1 MMKTIATIALV
12 ALLGSA
18 AAFAAPV
25 RPEAP
30 VFVNNLAYDAARHS
44 LVLDITGPVTI
55 SSRALKNPP
64 RLVVDIPAASLRSHN
79 RELVVRDQLIQ
90 RVRLSQWRIIPPVVR
105 VVIETA
111 PSPAEPLIAVQQTAD
126 KLYITLAPARG
137 NEDVGGS
144 PLPAASPGTSTP
156 APRPASPRPATPR
169 PAATKPPVGKPTPR
183 SKPTRT
189 PAIRWQ
195 KPRPIDEP
203 MPTATPVEKP
213 TPGVKVTPRPTATPT
228 PRPKPTARPKPT
240 PRPHGRPTPIT
251 HTRLTPLPKASVQPT
266 ARPTMAPAVTP
277 RPMPS
282 VATPTPMPT
291 WRAPESGSEP
301 ESLPQLP

>member
-18 AAFAAPV
+18 AAFAAPA
-25 RPEAP
+25 RPDAP

-64 RLVVDIPAASLRSHN
+64 RLVVDIPTASLKSAN

-90 RVRLSQWRIIPPVVR
+90 RVRVSQWRIIPPVVR

-126 KLYITLAPARG
+126 KLYITLAPARA

-144 PLPAASPGTSTP
+144 PLPASSPQTFTP
-156 APRPASPRPATPR
+156 PPHPATPR
-169 PAATKPPVGKPTPR
+169 PAGTKPPAAKPTPR
-183 SKPTRT
+183 LKPTRA
-189 PAIRWQ
+189 PVIRWQ
-195 KPRPIDEP
+195 KPRAIDEP
-203 MPTATPVEKP
+203 VAPTP
-213 TPGVKVTPRPTATPT
+213 TPGLKVQPRPTATPT
-228 PRPKPTARPKPT
+228 PRLAPTPRPRPTARPKPT
-240 PRPHGRPTPIT
+240 PRPHGKPTPIT
-251 HTRLTPLPKASVQPT
+251 HTRLTPLPRPPVKPT
-266 ARPTMAPAVTP
+266 AAPVTP
-277 RPMPS
+277 RPVPS
-282 VATPTPMPT
+282 LATPTPMPT
-291 WRAPESGSEP
+291 WRAPESGSET
-301 ESLPQLP
+301 ESLPRVP